1 MKQVTIRTPFFVNL
15 CFHTLLIAPVLVAFA
30 IYGAIDANAS
40 TYKVDCRTA
49 WEQGFFERIEPSVQ
63 KAC

>member
-15 CFHTLLIAPVLVAFA
+15 CFHILLIAPIIVAFA
-30 IYGAIDANAS
+30 LYGVIDASAT
-40 TYKVDCRTA
+40 TYKVDCRTEF
-49 WEQGFFERIEPSVQ
+49 EQGFFERIEPSVQ